1 MHRWQ
6 DEDSGAGGRGQRR
19 VGLLRVLLGQAV
31 IVAAIGGA
39 LTARWLLP
47 NAEPRAQTVATTAA
61 QPTALPA
68 TSISARPNTQAP
80 DDVAAVGRRFLTAL
94 ARGDLT
100 EAWRDVAASNVAT
113 LSSRK
118 LEGAATAFQSTRARA
133 FRILFWQAGDP
144 ARLTFS
150 FDYERSD
157 IGEGRSRVELRLV
170 QQDGRWVVT
179 DLDINAWM
187 IDIGIGRAPS

>member
-6 DEDSGAGGRGQRR
+6 DEDGGAGGRGQRR
-19 VGLLRVLLGQAV
+19 VGLLRAVLGQAL
-31 IVAAIGGA
+31 IVAVIGGA
-39 LTARWLLP
+39 LAARSLLP
-47 NAEPRAQTVATTAA
+47 NAEPRAQTVATTAG

-68 TSISARPNTQAP
+68 TAISARPNPQAP
-80 DDVAAVGRRFLTAL
+80 DDVATVGRRFLTAL
-94 ARGDLT
+94 SRGDLN
-100 EAWRDVAASNVAT
+100 EAWRDVAAGNVAT

-170 QQDGRWVVT
+170 QQNGRWVVT

-187 IDIGIGRAPS
+187 IDIGIGRTPS